1 MRRSKEIIMKKSIII
16 NGNAKEVFDMDTFKC
31 YASQKEAA
39 LALDCTPAAV
49 SIALSQNRPVKGH
62 LLVYTSD
69 LPTQAQALEFNVRSQ
84 RAEHLT
90 IKAKLSAAKLELAEA
105 KREIEQLRA
114 KLDAIRLA
122 LG

>member
-1 MRRSKEIIMKKSIII
+1 MKKTIILT
-16 NGNAKEVFDMDTFKC
+16 GNCKEVFDMDTFKC

-49 SIALSQNRPVKGH
+49 SIALSQSRPVKGH

-84 RAEHLT
+84 RAEHLS
-90 IKAKLSAAKLELAEA
+90 IKAELSAAKLELAEA
-105 KREIEQLRA
+105 KREVEQLRA
-114 KLDAIRLA
+114 KLEAVRSI

>member
-1 MRRSKEIIMKKSIII
+1 MKKSIII
-16 NGNAKEVFDMDTFKC
+16 SGNCKEVFDMDTYKC

-39 LALDCTPAAV
+39 LALECTPAAV
-49 SIALSQNRPVKGH
+49 SIGMKQSRPVKGH

-69 LPTQAQALEFNVRSQ
+69 LPTQAKALEVGIHQQ
-84 RAEHLT
+84 RATNITL
-90 IKAKLSAAKLELAEA
+90 KAELIAA
-105 KREIEQLRA
+105 KREAEAAKAEAAELRK